1 MNTIVDRQGALAR
14 GLADIRTQFA
24 VPNSFPPDVLAAAE
38 AAATRNTTGRA
49 DWTDRPFTTLD
60 PLASTDLD
68 QAFAIERAGNDLL
81 LHYAI
86 ADVAFFVGSSDPID
100 AEAWMRGTTI
110 YLPDGKASLYPP
122 RLSEGAAS
130 LLPNVERPA
139 VVFTIRI
146 DPEGHASLDGAVRA
160 MIRSRAKFGYEN
172 VTPDQLPD
180 GFAELSGRNRTC
192 GGCAWSRAGRRART
206 RTDSEFGRAVSSRHS
221 GCRTQPRSRTHR
233 SRSRQISPSPT
244 PCSRTARACSG

>member
-1 MNTIVDRQGALAR
+1 M
-14 GLADIRTQFA
+14 
-24 VPNSFPPDVLAAAE
+24 
-38 AAATRNTTGRA
+38 
-49 DWTDRPFTTLD
+49 
-60 PLASTDLD
+60 ASTDLD

-100 AEAWMRGTTI
+100 AEAWTRGTTI
-110 YLPDGKASLYPP
+110 YLPDGKAEP
-122 RLSEGAAS
+122 
-130 LLPNVERPA
+130 LPTATERRRRQPAPDVERPA

-180 GFAELSGRNRTC
+180 GFAELSGRIERAEDARGAERVDAPEQELTAIWT
-192 GGCAWSRAGRRART
+192 GG
-206 RTDSEFGRAVSSRHS
+206 
-221 GCRTQPRSRTHR
+221 
-233 SRSRQISPSPT
+233 
-244 PCSRTARACSG
+244 